1 MFIKITINFNT
12 KLVLSL
18 DLILYLEVKIGAES
32 RTRTGTRSL
41 APDFES
47 GVSTSFT
54 TSAKARGT
62 FKNPS
67 SRVGTDLLSH
77 REARQYHGYEGA
89 LLLCSGWEQVFPP
102 CLGHR
107 PSKAGLQMRMYLSTG
122 LRVFSG
128 YSSQATRSLSTGR
141 LHMLPCFHPRPIKQV
156 VYL

>member
-1 MFIKITINFNT
+1 MNIKFR
-12 KLVLSL
+12 LSL
-18 DLILYLEVKIGAES
+18 KIFENIGAES
-32 RTRTGTRSL
+32 RTRTGTRLL

-54 TSAKARGT
+54 TSAKVGRLIV
-62 FKNPS
+62 FQNPS
-67 SRVGTDLLSH
+67 SRVGTDLLFH
-77 REARQYHGYEGA
+77 RETRQYHGCEEA

-107 PSKAGLQMRMYLSTG
+107 PSKAGLEMSMNLSSG
-122 LRVFSG
+122 LRVFEVE
-128 YSSQATRSLSTGR
+128 SSQATRSLSTGR